1 MWQNTKNVYHLF
13 VAILANILYR
23 FPSKKLKIIG
33 VTGTDGKTTT
43 SSLIYQVLNSSGFN
57 VSMVTSVGAIINNK
71 EYPLGFH
78 VTTPSPFK
86 LQNFIRRSIS
96 GKDPQYLV
104 LEVTSHA
111 IDQHRIW
118 GIPFEVGVLTNVSN
132 EHLDYHKTYE
142 NYLYT
147 KSRLLKSAKIAIV
160 NRDDKSYPLLE
171 PVKNSKTKNGWI
183 TYGMSKNS
191 DVNPA
196 NFPFKSK
203 IGGLFNE
210 YNILASIAAC
220 KAVGVDDREIRK
232 AVEKF
237 ELPLA
242 RMDMVYDNSFSV
254 MIDFAHTPN
263 ALEQI
268 LSSIK
273 PKVKGRLIHVFGSAG
288 ERDRSK
294 RPEMG
299 RISAKYADIIILT
312 SEDPRSENT
321 EDIMDRIQGG
331 IGPNKKNEV
340 VRIADRQ
347 EAIGKAV
354 DMAKKGDFVLI
365 TGKGHEKSM
374 NKGHGEEPWS
384 EYEAV
389 NKALEKAGVEN

>member
-1 MWQNTKNVYHLF
+1 MWQSTKNVYHLF
-13 VAILANILYR
+13 IAILANFLYI

-43 SSLIYQVLNSSGFN
+43 STLIYQILKYAGLD
-57 VSMVTSVGAIINNK
+57 VSMVTSVGAVINNN

-86 LQNFIRRSIS
+86 LQSFIKKSTS
-96 GKDPQYLV
+96 GKYPKYLV

-118 GIPFEVGVLTNVSN
+118 GIPFEIGVLTNVTN
-132 EHLDYHKTYE
+132 EHLDYHKNYS
-142 NYLYT
+142 NYLKT
-147 KSRLLKSAKIAIV
+147 KAKLLKSSKIAVV
-160 NRDDKSYPLLE
+160 NRDDKSYSFLADIKAL
-171 PVKNSKTKNGWI
+171 KSKENFI
-183 TYGMSKNS
+183 TYGISN
-191 DVNPA
+191 DADINPK

-203 IGGLFNE
+203 IDGNFNR

-220 KAVGVDDREIRK
+220 KAIGIEDKKIKE
-232 AVEKF
+232 AVENF

-242 RMDMVYDNSFSV
+242 RMDMVYENGFDV

-263 ALEQI
+263 ALSEI
-268 LSSIK
+268 LKAVK

-288 ERDRSK
+288 ERDRFK

-299 RISAKYADIIILT
+299 KISSEFADIIFLT
-312 SEDPRSENT
+312 SEDPRSESP
-321 EDIMDRIQGG
+321 EKIMDDIEKG
-331 IGPNKKNEV
+331 IKSKKKV
-340 VRIADRQ
+340 VFRYVDRL
-347 EAIGKAV
+347 EAINKAV
-354 DMAKKGDFVLI
+354 KMAKKGDFILL

-374 NKGHGEEPWS
+374 NMGKGEEPWS

-389 NKALEKAGVEN
+389 EKALQGLKVET

>member
-13 VAILANILYR
+13 VAILANILYG

-43 SSLIYQVLNSSGFN
+43 SSLIYQVLKFSGFD

-86 LQNFIRRSIS
+86 LQNFVRRSIS
-96 GKDPQYLV
+96 GKNPQYLV

-142 NYLYT
+142 NYLHT
-147 KSRLLKSAKIAIV
+147 KSKLLKSAKIAIV

-171 PVKNSKTKNGWI
+171 PIKNSKTKNSWI

-196 NFPFKSK
+196 NFPFKSE
-203 IGGLFNE
+203 IDGLFNE

-220 KAVGVDDREIRK
+220 KAVGVEDGKIKK
-232 AVEKF
+232 AIEKF

-312 SEDPRSENT
+312 SEDPRSEST
-321 EDIMDRIQGG
+321 EEIMDRIQEG
-331 IGPNKKNEV
+331 IDTNKKNEV

-354 DMAKKGDFVLI
+354 GMAKKGDFILI

-389 NKALEKAGVEN
+389 NKALEKAGVES

>member
-1 MWQNTKNVYHLF
+1 MWQSTKNVYHLF

-43 SSLIYQVLNSSGFN
+43 SSLIYQVLKSSGFD

-96 GKDPQYLV
+96 GKNPQYLV

-142 NYLYT
+142 NYLHT

-183 TYGMSKNS
+183 TYGLSKNS

-220 KAVGVDDREIRK
+220 KAVGVEDGKIKK

-273 PKVKGRLIHVFGSAG
+273 PRVKGRLIHVFGSAG

-321 EDIMDRIQGG
+321 EDIMDRIQEGMG
-331 IGPNKKNEV
+331 SSKKNEV

-354 DMAKKGDFVLI
+354 GMAKKGDFILV